1 MKVFKSINPFDQS
14 VIAEYP
20 LMSEERVEDALVKA
34 DLAFQKWKYVSFS
47 QRADSFHQLGK
58 KLREQKEDLSR
69 LIALEMGKILSEAR
83 AEIEKCANTC
93 DYYADHGE
101 EILRDEVI
109 ASEAKKSVVAFE
121 PIGAVFAIMPWNFP
135 FWQVL
140 RAATPTIMAGN
151 VMLLKH
157 APNVCGC
164 SLAIEKLFREAG
176 FPEGVFQ
183 SLIAGVDITE
193 KVISHVIVQGVT
205 LTGSEMAGSSVA
217 ALSGKH
223 IKKTVLE
230 LGGSDPII
238 ILDDADLDRAARV
251 GLQSR
256 MQNAGQSCIAAKRF
270 IVLEKVKEEFVQK
283 LIDGAAKLRQGNP
296 LDETIT
302 TGPMA
307 RIDLAEKLE
316 EQENASIRAGAEVI
330 AGGMRNGCNF
340 APTLLNYVK
349 PGMPAFNEEMFG
361 PVAAIVSAPDE
372 DDAIFLANINRY
384 GLGASVWTKD
394 LERGERVARQI
405 HSGNVFVNSLV
416 RSDPRFPFGGVKKS
430 GYGRE
435 LSKYGMHEFVNVKTI
450 FIDQ

>member
-101 EILRDEVI
+101 EILHDEVI

-164 SLAIEKLFREAG
+164 SL
-176 FPEGVFQ
+176 P
-183 SLIAGVDITE
+183 
-193 KVISHVIVQGVT
+193 
-205 LTGSEMAGSSVA
+205 
-217 ALSGKH
+217 
-223 IKKTVLE
+223 
-230 LGGSDPII
+230 
-238 ILDDADLDRAARV
+238 
-251 GLQSR
+251 
-256 MQNAGQSCIAAKRF
+256 
-270 IVLEKVKEEFVQK
+270 
-283 LIDGAAKLRQGNP
+283 
-296 LDETIT
+296 
-302 TGPMA
+302 
-307 RIDLAEKLE
+307 
-316 EQENASIRAGAEVI
+316 
-330 AGGMRNGCNF
+330 
-340 APTLLNYVK
+340 
-349 PGMPAFNEEMFG
+349 
-361 PVAAIVSAPDE
+361 
-372 DDAIFLANINRY
+372 
-384 GLGASVWTKD
+384 
-394 LERGERVARQI
+394 
-405 HSGNVFVNSLV
+405 
-416 RSDPRFPFGGVKKS
+416 
-430 GYGRE
+430 
-435 LSKYGMHEFVNVKTI
+435 
-450 FIDQ
+450 